1 MISSRSL
8 DVEFVD
14 MADGLNA
21 ATHALFD
28 YQNNLEQKVRDRTL
42 ELSQEKEKSEKLLR
56 NILPDEI
63 AYELKLNGRAEPKF
77 YAQASVMFTD
87 FVGFTRIAE
96 ALSPAALIEKLDS
109 CFSAFDKITAK
120 HHLEKLKT
128 IGDAYM
134 CVGGA
139 PVVRPCHALD
149 CALAALEIRQFMIA
163 EREKA
168 EQSGVPYWDI
178 RLGIH
183 SGPMVAGVVG
193 EKKFAYDIWGDTVN
207 TAARLESSGTPGK
220 INISGSTYTALSA
233 YFDCEHRGKIA
244 AKNKDDMEM
253 YYLHRLKAEYATD
266 KDGIVPNAQFWQ
278 AYERIYQQV

>member
-1 MISSRSL
+1 
-8 DVEFVD
+8 
-14 MADGLNA
+14 
-21 ATHALFD
+21 
-28 YQNNLEQKVRDRTL
+28 
-42 ELSQEKEKSEKLLR
+42 
-56 NILPDEI
+56 
-63 AYELKLNGRAEPKF
+63 
-77 YAQASVMFTD
+77 
-87 FVGFTRIAE
+87 
-96 ALSPAALIEKLDS
+96 
-109 CFSAFDKITAK
+109 
-120 HHLEKLKT
+120 
-128 IGDAYM
+128 
-134 CVGGA
+134 
-139 PVVRPCHALD
+139 
-149 CALAALEIRQFMIA
+149 
-163 EREKA
+163 
-168 EQSGVPYWDI
+168 DI